1 MSGFQPGVSH
11 LLGLD
16 NEPPLVPGEPGTWLA
31 EAAYDRIRID
41 RTSRGMWKPSRPP
54 YWLIARPGR
63 GGTEL
68 LTIGGAGKVSMLAL
82 FGSEEGA
89 IEFCRWYTKG
99 SGWRARPIG
108 NMELLTI
115 LRGSSPEAGYVA
127 LDPSPELVVED
138 AIDLVSLSREGFVDS
153 LLGRGRA
160 WFEDREKGGAHG

>member
-41 RTSRGMWKPSRPP
+41 RRSREMWKPSRPP

-68 LTIGGAGKVSMLAL
+68 LTIGGAGKVSTLVL
-82 FGSEEGA
+82 FGSEEEA
-89 IEFCRWYTKG
+89 IEFCRWYPKG